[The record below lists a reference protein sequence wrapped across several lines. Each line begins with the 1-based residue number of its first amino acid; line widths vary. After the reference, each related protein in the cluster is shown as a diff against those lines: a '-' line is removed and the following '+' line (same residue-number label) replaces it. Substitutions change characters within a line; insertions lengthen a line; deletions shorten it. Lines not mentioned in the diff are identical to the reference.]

1 MTQTFIDT
9 KSFQVIVTL
18 TIALCVVGII
28 AAVYNAVRYHRIT
41 KYSDLDKD
49 AKYQANSAER
59 MAIITGVLFLLAFI
73 VIVAILAVNLNKSSC
88 MDVDR
93 GVARPEVGTAKD
105 LAELFKQ

>member
-9 KSFQVIVTL
+9 KSLQVIVTL

-28 AAVYNAVRYHRIT
+28 AVYNAVRYHHI
-41 KYSDLDKD
+41 KYSDLDKE
-49 AKYQANSAER
+49 KHQANSAER

-73 VIVAILAVNLNKSSC
+73 IIVVIIAVNLNKSSC

-93 GVARPEVGTAKD
+93 EITRTEVGTAKD
-105 LAELFKQ
+105 LAELFNQ